1 MKNIYERSE
10 KMKQYHIIVSGRVQ
24 GVGFRY
30 FTQSK
35 AVEHQISG
43 WVRNKMDGTVEIV
56 AEGEEQNLQN
66 FLASIQKGSPFS
78 KVENIQLTEY
88 DEVEGFQKFDIRY

>member
-1 MKNIYERSE
+1 
-10 KMKQYHIIVSGRVQ
+10 MKQYHIIVSGRVQ

-78 KVENIQLTEY
+78 NVENIQLTNMMKWKAFKSLIF
-88 DEVEGFQKFDIRY
+88 VINH

>member
-1 MKNIYERSE
+1 
-10 KMKQYHIIVSGRVQ
+10 
-24 GVGFRY
+24 
-30 FTQSK
+30 
-35 AVEHQISG
+35 
-43 WVRNKMDGTVEIV
+43 MDGTVEIV

-78 KVENIQLTEY
+78 KVENIQLTEH